1 MRGVGAGTKI
11 EFFTDQGET
20 IRNEYLCPKELK
32 TVFGFFV
39 TLTAFSPQSGPARLT
54 DFAEPADWAKLWTK
68 DRSRYKK
75 SETTLVD
82 KKDQTNPYFSIK
94 RPLFVSLLRAS
105 ELTQ

>member
-1 MRGVGAGTKI
+1 MNDIIKYRKVGAGTKI

-75 SETTLVD
+75 SETSFEVL
-82 KKDQTNPYFSIK
+82 
-94 RPLFVSLLRAS
+94 A
-105 ELTQ
+105 